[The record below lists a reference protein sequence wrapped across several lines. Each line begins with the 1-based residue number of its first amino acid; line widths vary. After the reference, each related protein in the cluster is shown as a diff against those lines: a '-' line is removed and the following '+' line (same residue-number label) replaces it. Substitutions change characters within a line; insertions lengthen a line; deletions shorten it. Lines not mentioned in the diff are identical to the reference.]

1 METIRT
7 TIQRWLDRHDKS
19 WRALSL
25 ERQRSYTLYL
35 FLAYLLLTAVV
46 ILKVWYD
53 MVKSDNRMA
62 IEHIDNPVR
71 KKESP
76 PSQQDTSST
85 IIKEKNY
92 ERK

>member
-1 METIRT
+1 M
-7 TIQRWLDRHDKS
+7 
-19 WRALSL
+19 

-46 ILKVWYD
+46 ILKAWYGRTR
-53 MVKSDNRMA
+53 SDNGMA

-71 KKESP
+71 KRGSP